1 MFKSFYPLDIL
12 FCVLVAQLC
21 LTFCDPEDYSLP
33 GSSVHGIFQA
43 RILEWVAISFSRTWY
58 PTLLYFS
65 YLLYKVYW
73 EMPNSCFKTQEIIL
87 WFCLF
92 TFFQTAFLSCDFFA
106 SLFIW
111 KVLVLP
117 KCCTN
122 CWPLMWHL
130 VLSLPFSDDFKII

>member
-1 MFKSFYPLDIL
+1 MEPSSSSLRRVIILNSVFKNFYPLDIL

-21 LTFCDPEDYSLP
+21 PTLCDPKDYGLS

-43 RILEWVAISFSRTWY
+43 RILEWVAISFSSTWY
-58 PTLLYFS
+58 PILLYFS
-65 YLLYKVYW
+65 YLHYKVYW

-87 WFCLF
+87 CFCLF
-92 TFFQTAFLSCDFFA
+92 TFFQTAFLSCGFFA

-122 CWPLMWHL
+122 C
-130 VLSLPFSDDFKII
+130 